1 MAATL
6 PAPPPPMVE
15 REPEAPPIRPVAD
28 DMADVRR
35 RFAQAAALF
44 ETATARVR
52 TLQGT
57 VDSANSTKL
66 ARLEAARDLPAA
78 RVEEAKAEI
87 VVLTLQAEETR
98 VRDELVA
105 ERKARAKPLIK
116 AALAN
121 LDRRLLAAREAQDEL
136 LALLEQVQGA
146 LGPNYGGWASECLF
160 QWFVK
165 PPHASEDAHTFWRQW
180 LRGQGWLD

>member
-1 MAATL
+1 MAPATMT
-6 PAPPPPMVE
+6 PPPPMVE

-35 RFAQAAALF
+35 RFAQAAALH

-52 TLQGT
+52 TLQAT
-57 VDSANSTKL
+57 IDSPNATKL
-66 ARLEAARDLPAA
+66 QRLEAARDLPAA
-78 RVEEAKAEI
+78 RVEEAQTEI
-87 VVLTLQAEETR
+87 AVLTLLAEEAR

-105 ERKARAKPLIK
+105 ERKAQAKPLIK

-136 LALLEQVQGA
+136 LALLEQIQGA

-160 QWFVK
+160 PWFIK
-165 PPHASEDAHTFWRQW
+165 PQYATEDQHTFWRQW